1 MKIYALTVITE
12 PLESFSEVN
21 VTLYET
27 MEKALEAYNEA
38 FDRALEISKDYEVAK
53 DHHEIATER
62 YRWWRIYDLHG
73 TESITIEL
81 ESKEVM

>member
-1 MKIYALTVITE
+1 MKVYTLTVITE
-12 PLESFSEVN
+12 PTESHPEVN

-38 FDRALEISKDYEVAK
+38 FDQALEISKEYEAPK
-53 DHHEIATER
+53 DEHEIATAR
-62 YRWWRIYDLHG
+62 YRWWRVYDNYG

-81 ESKEVM
+81 EVKEVM

>member
-1 MKIYALTVITE
+1 MKIYALTVVKELI
-12 PLESFSEVN
+12 ESYPEVS

-27 MEKALEAYNEA
+27 MEKALEAYNTA
-38 FDRALEISKDYEVAK
+38 FDEALEISEEYEVAQ
-53 DHHEIATER
+53 DDHEIATER

-81 ESKEVM
+81 EAKEVM